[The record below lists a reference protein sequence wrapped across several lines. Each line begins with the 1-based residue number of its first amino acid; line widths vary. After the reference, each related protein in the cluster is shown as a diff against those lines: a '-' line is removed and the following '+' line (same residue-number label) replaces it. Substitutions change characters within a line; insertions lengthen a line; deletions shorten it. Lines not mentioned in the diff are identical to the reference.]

1 MSTLTPEYV
10 QQLRVTAEFLD
21 RVSQLDV
28 WLPEPSIAP
37 DEIEFTFRPI
47 GLPFDVWARLSGE
60 ERVQHVIE
68 AFKSAARA
76 IGGRWEKNDPKA
88 SSWDDQQY
96 IFTNTVSIGTAK
108 LRLRMDRD
116 LICERK
122 VVGTKEVVKPAVEA
136 QPERV
141 VVEEIYE
148 RECKPL
154 FANAERELDAA
165 MLALEAEEG
174 VLEGELED
182 ATS

>member
-1 MSTLTPEYV
+1 MNYGIPPIYV
-10 QQLRVTAEFLD
+10 EQLKLATEFVE
-21 RVSQLDV
+21 RVSQLGV
-28 WLPEPSIAP
+28 WLPQPSIAP
-37 DEIEFTFRPI
+37 HEIEFAFSTWQLPHDLRLTMSEEEQARAVVERFRN
-47 GLPFDVWARLSGE
+47 
-60 ERVQHVIE
+60 
-68 AFKSAARA
+68 AARA
-76 IGGRWEKNDPKA
+76 IGGRWEKNDPKV
-88 SSWDDQQY
+88 SDWNDRQY
-96 IFTNTVSIGTAK
+96 IFTNAVDVGTAK
-108 LRLRMDRD
+108 LRLRMERD

-141 VVEEIYE
+141 VIEEVYE

-182 ATS
+182 A